1 MTTIRRCWLTA
12 LGFTLVTAACGS
24 SEGTG
29 GGARTTPIQRAPTPE
44 NEFTPVEL
52 EQTIDNLVAEI
63 NKNSTESMQMT
74 ILLKTLSA
82 FFAPIATGANR
93 AMGELGVTGNV
104 VGHPDST
111 AEQQVKMDLQNE
123 QIEKAVADGAEGIGI
138 SPFGDANA
146 AALDAAIAEGVHVVT
161 LDSDVA
167 KSRRSIYV
175 GTLNRSAGTTAGR
188 TLLDML
194 PPAPG
199 TVIIHGNT
207 DESWADGMDRTQGAR
222 EVFEDAGYEVL
233 VGQVIWSEED
243 EPEDVE
249 WMKTRIETADPP
261 VVGLIG
267 LFNLAHRCAT
277 AAGAAGQ
284 PDLPVVAFD
293 FDPKTVDYMREGR
306 IKATH
311 IQRQYYEGYLV
322 PYILYGIKTIGL
334 EATREILAPQLVEGS
349 LFNLGLDVVPGD
361 KVDAY
366 NAFLDSIGANE

>member
-1 MTTIRRCWLTA
+1 MMRVGRCWIAAFGLS
-12 LGFTLVTAACGS
+12 LLTAACGS
-24 SEGTG
+24 DEASYEGG
-29 GGARTTPIQRAPTPE
+29 KVTPIRRAPALE

-52 EQTIDNLVAEI
+52 EATIDNLVAEI
-63 NKNSTESMQMT
+63 NKSSTESMQMT
-74 ILLKTLSA
+74 VMLKTISA
-82 FFAPIATGANR
+82 FFAPVATGANR

-104 VGHPDST
+104 IGHPDNT
-111 AEQQVKMDLQNE
+111 AEQQVKMRLQNE

-146 AALDAAIAEGVHVVT
+146 AAVDAAIANGVHVVT

-167 KSRRSIYV
+167 KSQRSIYV

-188 TLLDML
+188 TLLEML

-207 DESWADGMDRTQGAR
+207 DESWADGMDRTNGAQ
-222 EVFEDAGYEVL
+222 EVFEDAGYEV
-233 VGQVIWSEED
+233 VVRQVSWPEED
-243 EPEDVE
+243 ELEDVE

-267 LFNLAHRCAT
+267 LFSLAHRCAT
-277 AAGAAGQ
+277 AAEAAGQ
-284 PDLPVVAFD
+284 PELPVVAFD
-293 FDPKTVDYMREGR
+293 FDPKTVDYMRQGR

-334 EATREILAPQLVEGS
+334 DATKGILAPQLVDGS
-349 LFNLGLDVVPGD
+349 LFNLGLDVVLED